1 MIKMKTCLCDN
12 SPWMCRME
20 GSSINDTLKHLMVK
34 DLRIQC
40 RARGITP
47 AGSRDVLIER
57 LREHM
62 IDTGDLWVHCFTSL
76 PLPDA

>member
-1 MIKMKTCLCDN
+1 ML
-12 SPWMCRME
+12 MCRME
-20 GSSINDTLKHLMVK
+20 GSSINDILKHLMVK

-47 AGSRDVLIER
+47 AGSRDVLVER

-62 IDTGDLWVHCFTSL
+62 IDTGDL
-76 PLPDA
+76 

>member
-1 MIKMKTCLCDN
+1 
-12 SPWMCRME
+12 ME
-20 GSSINDTLKHLMVK
+20 GSSINDTLKHLMMK

-47 AGSRDVLIER
+47 AGGREALIER

-62 IDTGDLWVHCFTSL
+62 LDTNDL
-76 PLPDA
+76 

>member
-1 MIKMKTCLCDN
+1 
-12 SPWMCRME
+12 MCRMDAM
-20 GSSINDTLKHLMVK
+20 NDTLKHLMMK

-47 AGSRDVLIER
+47 AGGREALIER

-62 IDTGDLWVHCFTSL
+62 LDTGDL
-76 PLPDA
+76 